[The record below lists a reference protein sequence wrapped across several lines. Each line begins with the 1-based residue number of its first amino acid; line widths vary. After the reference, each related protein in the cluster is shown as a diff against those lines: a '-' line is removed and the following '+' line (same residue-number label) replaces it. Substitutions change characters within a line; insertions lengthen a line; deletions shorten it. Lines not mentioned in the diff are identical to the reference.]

1 MVRQGKAVEVRRGW
15 ALRGEAWRG
24 RHTLVVGRVNERIH
38 MAGGDATEQNVT
50 GLGDDGDSVK
60 KIREGK
66 AKQQPHTQTYEQG
79 SGDKEPPHS
88 NKKD

>member
-1 MVRQGKAVEVRRGW
+1 
-15 ALRGEAWRG
+15 
-24 RHTLVVGRVNERIH
+24 